1 MKKVL
6 PSLILLLAF
15 LVLPAADMT
24 YDSLPVKVVL
34 FPFREAILSTQI
46 DGVVVKYNFRGGERT
61 EYSVDSGACKFD
73 IPDDS
78 PLTEEMRAE
87 LADIQASI
95 NSGDITI
102 ENKMLHK

>member
-1 MKKVL
+1 ML
-6 PSLILLLAF
+6 LTDDGTFAHEILAPKRH
-15 LVLPAADMT
+15 VSKT
-24 YDSLPVKVVL
+24 YTVVL
-34 FPFREAILSTQI
+34 DT
-46 DGVVVKYNFRGGERT
+46 
-61 EYSVDSGACKFD
+61 
-73 IPDDS
+73 

>member
-1 MKKVL
+1 MHFTGEQL
-6 PSLILLLAF
+6 QLGSALSYF
-15 LVLPAADMT
+15 ENMT
-24 YDSLPVKVVL
+24 IAWVNDAVS
-34 FPFREAILSTQI
+34 
-46 DGVVVKYNFRGGERT
+46 GNFRGGERT